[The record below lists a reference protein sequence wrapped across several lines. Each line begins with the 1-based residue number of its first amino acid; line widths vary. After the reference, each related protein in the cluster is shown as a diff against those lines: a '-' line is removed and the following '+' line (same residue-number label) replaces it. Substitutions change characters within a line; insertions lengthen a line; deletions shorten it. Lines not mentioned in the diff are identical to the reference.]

1 MASRATRKRS
11 GSAKRSSGS
20 AKRSG
25 SRKASS
31 WAMEVK
37 KVYAEM
43 KKKMGSKATLGMAM
57 KECSRRRKGGRM

>member
-1 MASRATRKRS
+1 
-11 GSAKRSSGS
+11 
-20 AKRSG
+20 
-25 SRKASS
+25 
-31 WAMEVK
+31 MEVK

>member
-1 MASRATRKRS
+1 MASRATRR
-11 GSAKRSSGS
+11 AKRSSGT
-20 AKRSG
+20 KRSG

-43 KKKMGSKATLGMAM
+43 KKKMGAKATLGMAM
-57 KECSRRRKGGRM
+57 KECSRRRKSGRM